1 MGYKIT
7 NVREDIRQDIE
18 EYLRQL
24 PMNYCGD
31 EQVEKVLN
39 IIDKRFKRYFGK
51 RRFKEIKKS

>member
-1 MGYKIT
+1 
-7 NVREDIRQDIE
+7 
-18 EYLRQL
+18 
-24 PMNYCGD
+24 MNYCGD

>member
-24 PMNYCGD
+24 PMNHCGD

-51 RRFKEIKKS
+51 RRFNEIKKT